1 MIDKSALYLKI
12 EELQTILDNQD
23 TAYNYERAF
32 DKKWKEI
39 SKDVFQQSLGEVSV
53 DRNKKN
59 YKK

>member
-1 MIDKSALYLKI
+1 MIDKSALYQKI

-23 TAYNYERAF
+23 TAYNYEGAF

-39 SKDVFQQSLGEVSV
+39 SKDVFQQSLGKVSV

-59 YKK
+59 DKK